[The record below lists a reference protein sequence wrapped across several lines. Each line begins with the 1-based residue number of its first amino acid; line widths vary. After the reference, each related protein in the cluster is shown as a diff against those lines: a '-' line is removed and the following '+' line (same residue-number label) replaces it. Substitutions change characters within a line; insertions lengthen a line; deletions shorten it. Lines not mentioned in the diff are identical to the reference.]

1 MRKPKKRDTH
11 ARRMCILEREPFR
24 SISLLSNSH
33 FSAFWRVLAKR
44 SVMSFLHD
52 IGGGNRPDIP
62 PTSPGLN
69 VLSRGYKGHSV
80 KTRRTVVQ
88 KNFPQFFALKKSP
101 LPFLLCFLK
110 LSYYL

>member
-1 MRKPKKRDTH
+1 MRKPKIRDTH

-33 FSAFWRVLAKR
+33 FPAFWRVLAKR

-62 PTSPGLN
+62 PTSPGAE
-69 VLSRGYKGHSV
+69 R
-80 KTRRTVVQ
+80 
-88 KNFPQFFALKKSP
+88 P
-101 LPFLLCFLK
+101 LPGIQGPPRQNPKNSCAKIFSPKF
-110 LSYYL
+110 SP

>member
-1 MRKPKKRDTH
+1 MRKPKIRDTH

-69 VLSRGYKGHSV
+69 PLPRGYPGHPV

-88 KNFPQFFALKKSP
+88 KYFPPNFRPKKVAPTIPSV
-101 LPFLLCFLK
+101 F
-110 LSYYL
+110 S